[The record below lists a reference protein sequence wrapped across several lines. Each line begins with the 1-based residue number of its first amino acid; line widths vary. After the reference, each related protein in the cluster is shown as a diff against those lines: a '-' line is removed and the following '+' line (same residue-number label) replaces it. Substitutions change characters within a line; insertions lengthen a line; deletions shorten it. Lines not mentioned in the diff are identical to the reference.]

1 MSQVSKDEVLQYLDD
16 NWDSN
21 NQIVKATKT
30 AYARREDDAGMR
42 LVNSILEAVF
52 GIFGTP
58 TNILKNVW
66 LAVVAFLSKK

>member
-1 MSQVSKDEVLQYLDD
+1 
-16 NWDSN
+16 
-21 NQIVKATKT
+21 
-30 AYARREDDAGMR
+30 MR